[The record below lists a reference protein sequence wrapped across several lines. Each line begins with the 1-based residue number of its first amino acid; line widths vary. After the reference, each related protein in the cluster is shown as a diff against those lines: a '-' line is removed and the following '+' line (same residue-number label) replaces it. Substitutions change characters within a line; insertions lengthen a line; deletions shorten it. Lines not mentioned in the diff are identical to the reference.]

1 MESHGGYISGP
12 LFCWQ
17 MLSPDWFS
25 LEAAMGNAQIG
36 TILWIAWSFQGQMH
50 SIFGFSWHAGQ
61 WPRRG

>member
-36 TILWIAWSFQGQMH
+36 TILWIAWSFQGQVH
-50 SIFGFSWHAGQ
+50 SIF
-61 WPRRG
+61 